1 MKNVLEAMVCF
12 EGGVELNPL
21 AVETILLQKLAK
33 SISLAHYPVLGLQVF
48 AAVYRSRLRLINRN
62 W

>member
-1 MKNVLEAMVCF
+1 MVCF
-12 EGGVELNPL
+12 EGGVEGLNPL